1 MWVHVGSYNLRH
13 KGARKCLISL
23 HFRAHMSVETVGVED
38 DSQAETRSPRGLR
51 GFIFVGEHLGEH
63 FSSI

>member
-23 HFRAHMSVETVGVED
+23 NVVNLVAVAF
-38 DSQAETRSPRGLR
+38 
-51 GFIFVGEHLGEH
+51 
-63 FSSI
+63 